1 VSYHNLGVEQEF
13 LKMYQESLESYKQ
26 AKTFAKLYLGEKDS
40 IYINLNDVY
49 NKAKA
54 ELDKHMERR
63 KEKQARQQAQ
73 DPAKRAVSAAR
84 TNRPQQIGPSMS
96 NTSINFMA
104 HSR

>member
-1 VSYHNLGVEQEF
+1 
-13 LKMYQESLESYKQ
+13 
-26 AKTFAKLYLGEKDS
+26 LYLGEKDS

-54 ELDKHMERR
+54 ELEKHMQ
-63 KEKQARQQAQ
+63 KAKDKQLRSQMQ

-84 TNRPQQIGPSMS
+84 TGRPPQIGPSMS

-104 HSR
+104 NSRTNNNKMNKLLNKTA